1 VRLEQTTATGL
12 ETARRRCLRRVL
24 ERYLGRAAFRVIHVS
39 IQKNHLHLLVEA
51 ADRRALTAGMQSFAI
66 NAARALDADP
76 HGVAREARA
85 RVRAQQLAPSPPG
98 PGERA
103 DARREAGS
111 VCIRARVHRM
121 SQQPRFATP
130 AGYKPLSVSAPTTAL
145 LQFDWQRF
153 GLIDL
158 HETPGPRR

>member
-1 VRLEQTTATGL
+1 
-12 ETARRRCLRRVL
+12 
-24 ERYLGRAAFRVIHVS
+24 
-39 IQKNHLHLLVEA
+39 
-51 ADRRALTAGMQSFAI
+51 
-66 NAARALDADP
+66 
-76 HGVAREARA
+76 
-85 RVRAQQLAPSPPG
+85 
-98 PGERA
+98 
-103 DARREAGS
+103 
-111 VCIRARVHRM
+111 M

>member
-1 VRLEQTTATGL
+1 MRSPSGARGPVGRSPGAANPQSVGSPVRLEQTTATGL

-85 RVRAQQLAPSPPG
+85 RVRAQ
-98 PGERA
+98 
-103 DARREAGS
+103 
-111 VCIRARVHRM
+111 
-121 SQQPRFATP
+121 
-130 AGYKPLSVSAPTTAL
+130 
-145 LQFDWQRF
+145 
-153 GLIDL
+153 
-158 HETPGPRR
+158 